1 MAVMAL
7 LASVHIWD
15 LDFAVVRYFPMAF
28 EKFNDGTGAMVSYEA
43 QDRMAIPTEG
53 EKAAIA
59 GELDRLV
66 AMMPQVGPHQ
76 QRVANLRANPITIG
90 RILPSHCRALGL
102 DPAKARIVF
111 NSPGSIDE
119 GLKHWLKHHADTL
132 NGKAAV
138 ELMEKT
144 IWNPAAKPRSERRN
158 RKTRLIYEWRDD
170 DGTWNVIDAW
180 SPPDQYFDNRANKI
194 PKKATPDGAATN

>member
-1 MAVMAL
+1 MAVMAVMAL

-66 AMMPQVGPHQ
+66 AMMPQVGTHQ

-90 RILPSHCRALGL
+90 RFLPSHCRALGL

-119 GLKHWLKHHADTL
+119 GLKQRQPRRHRPEL
-132 NGKAAV
+132 NGVFPCRRRVHPAGRGNRSTTCAV
-138 ELMEKT
+138 WDFNLT
-144 IWNPAAKPRSERRN
+144 
-158 RKTRLIYEWRDD
+158 
-170 DGTWNVIDAW
+170 
-180 SPPDQYFDNRANKI
+180 
-194 PKKATPDGAATN
+194 